1 MVYPPLIPLTLK
13 SASATKAALIQ
24 YLIFTMHDVPFSS
37 AFNFDMFTTY
47 IIFDFDRMIG
57 VVGILHLTLFK
68 FISED

>member
-37 AFNFDMFTTY
+37 AFDVDMFTY

>member
-24 YLIFTMHDVPFSS
+24 YLIFTMHDLPFSS
-37 AFNFDMFTTY
+37 EFDVDMFTY